1 MGEMAAP
8 PEQYPQAD
16 DIEKNRSGCG
26 IGISNLYN
34 GVFRRPKFWPMRR
47 TSSTSSIPANPNDLL
62 SLSSFSSYSKRRRG
76 GSGDTAFLEAIKLDS
91 PRLQPP
97 PPPPQTRQ
105 PEVQKPISKQSHSN
119 SPRSILKKSNLS
131 NGLSN
136 TAKVAANQNK
146 QSAQGKKVPKES
158 IGLSGELDLMIIDH
172 QRSKAAS
179 GGLVRASS
187 SNVMLHGHLGN
198 LRQPGAKN
206 SNANGSNSTVMGNG
220 NVNSVMGNIVRNNN
234 KSSSD
239 QNQKDQLSSS
249 SGPNLCRALST
260 SRYDSEALKE
270 MGNEEYK
277 KGKFVEALALYDRAI
292 AMNPEKAS
300 YRSNKSAALTGLGRI
315 LDAAVECKE
324 AIRIDPSYHRAHH
337 RLATLYLRLGD
348 AETALQHF
356 KNSGKEAKSSEI
368 SQAQT
373 LQTHL
378 KYCNEAKKQKDWN
391 AVLQRTRFAILSCAD
406 SAPQIFALQ
415 AQALL
420 KLGKHE
426 EADVLLVKAPAFDVD
441 ACTEFFGPSAN
452 AQLLQIRAQVDLAA
466 GRFDNAVALAR
477 KAVQLDSSN
486 KEVNGVL
493 RKARVVASARSQGN
507 ELFKASKFSEASAAY
522 SEGLEYDPHNSL
534 LLCNRATCRSKLG
547 QFERA
552 VEDCTSALSVRPSYT
567 KARLRRADCNG
578 KLERWEASIQ
588 DYEKLI
594 RETPGDEEV
603 SRALFDAQVQ
613 LKKQRGEDVQG
624 MKFGTDVIV
633 ITNHERFR
641 HFVTSPGMSVVLF
654 CNKHNDKQGLNFLEK
669 LSKRYP
675 SVNFLKV
682 DVEEHPY
689 ISKSEE
695 VSGGSLPT
703 FKLYKN
709 GSRVQDIP
717 GSNHELLERSVQ
729 YYTT

>member
-1 MGEMAAP
+1 MGTEMAA

-16 DIEKNRSGCG
+16 DIEKNKLGCG

-34 GVFRRPKFWPMRR
+34 GVFRRPKFWPRR

-62 SLSSFSSYSKRRRG
+62 SFSSLSSYSKRRRG
-76 GSGDTAFLEAIKLDS
+76 GSDDTAFLEAIKLSDS

-97 PPPPQTRQ
+97 PPQIRQ
-105 PEVQKPISKQSHSN
+105 PDVQKPITKQSHSN

-131 NGLSN
+131 NGLS
-136 TAKVAANQNK
+136 TTKLAANQNG
-146 QSAQGKKVPKES
+146 QLAQGKKVPKET
-158 IGLSGELDLMIIDH
+158 IGLSGELDMMIIDH
-172 QRSKAAS
+172 QRSKSAS

-187 SNVMLHGHLGN
+187 SNVMLLGHLGN
-198 LRQPGAKN
+198 LRQPGARN
-206 SNANGSNSTVMGNG
+206 SNTNGSNPTANSVMGNG

-239 QNQKDQLSSS
+239 QKDQQSS

-292 AMNPEKAS
+292 AMNPDKAS

-315 LDAAVECKE
+315 LDAALECKE

-348 AETALQHF
+348 AETALYHF

-368 SQAQT
+368 NQAQT

-391 AVLQRTRFAILSCAD
+391 AVLQRTRFAISSCAD

-420 KLGKHE
+420 KLSKHE
-426 EADVLLVKAPAFDVD
+426 EADASLMKAPVFDVD
-441 ACTEFFGPSAN
+441 ACTEFFGPTAN
-452 AQLLQIRAQVDLAA
+452 AQLLQIRAQVDLAS
-466 GRFDNAVALAR
+466 GRFDYAVALAR

-493 RKARVVASARSQGN
+493 RKARAVVLARSHGN
-507 ELFKASKFSEASAAY
+507 ELFKASKFAEASAAY
-522 SEGLEYDPHNSL
+522 SEGLEYDPYNSI

-552 VEDCTSALSVRPSYT
+552 VEDCTSALNVRPSYT

-578 KLERWEASIQ
+578 KLERWQASIQ

-594 RETPGDEEV
+594 RETPGNEEV

-613 LKKQRGEDVQG
+613 LKKQRGEDVEG

-641 HFVTSPGMSVVLF
+641 HFITSPGMSVVLF
-654 CNKHNDKQGLNFLEK
+654 CNKHNDKQGLNLLEK
-669 LSKRYP
+669 FSKKYP

-695 VSGGSLPT
+695 VSAGSLPT
-703 FKLYKN
+703 FKIYKN

-717 GSNHELLERSVQ
+717 GNNHELLERSVQ

>member
-1 MGEMAAP
+1 MGEMAAL

-16 DIEKNRSGCG
+16 DMEKNKSGCG

-47 TSSTSSIPANPNDLL
+47 ASSTSSIPANPNDLL

-97 PPPPQTRQ
+97 PPPQTRQ
-105 PEVQKPISKQSHSN
+105 PEVQKPITKQSHSN

-131 NGLSN
+131 NGITN
-136 TAKVAANQNK
+136 TTKVAANQNG
-146 QSAQGKKVPKES
+146 QSAQGKKVPKETL
-158 IGLSGELDLMIIDH
+158 GLSGELDLMIIDH
-172 QRSKAAS
+172 QRSKAAA

-206 SNANGSNSTVMGNG
+206 SNANSSA
-220 NVNSVMGNIVRNNN
+220 NSVMGNIVRNNN
-234 KSSSD
+234 KSSS
-239 QNQKDQLSSS
+239 NQKDQQSSS

-277 KGKFVEALALYDRAI
+277 KGKFIEALALYDRAI

-348 AETALQHF
+348 AETALHHF

-368 SQAQT
+368 NQAQT

-391 AVLQRTRFAILSCAD
+391 AVLQRTRFAISSCAD

-426 EADVLLVKAPAFDVD
+426 EADALLMKAPAFDVD

-452 AQLLQIRAQVDLAA
+452 AQLLQIRAQVDLAS

-493 RKARVVASARSQGN
+493 RKARAVASARSQGN
-507 ELFKASKFSEASAAY
+507 ELFKASKFAEASAAY
-522 SEGLEYDPHNSL
+522 SEGLEYDPHNSI
-534 LLCNRATCRSKLG
+534 LLCNRATCRSKIG

-552 VEDCTSALSVRPSYT
+552 VEDCTSALSVRWSYT

-588 DYEKLI
+588 DYEKVI

-654 CNKHNDKQGLNFLEK
+654 CNKQNDKQGLIFLEK

-695 VSGGSLPT
+695 VSGGSLTT
-703 FKLYKN
+703 FKIYKN

-717 GSNHELLERSVQ
+717 GNNHELLERSVQ

>member
-1 MGEMAAP
+1 MGTEMAA
-8 PEQYPQAD
+8 PEQYPQTD
-16 DIEKNRSGCG
+16 DVEKNK
-26 IGISNLYN
+26 L
-34 GVFRRPKFWPMRR
+34 FWPRR

-62 SLSSFSSYSKRRRG
+62 SLSSSFSSYPKRRRG
-76 GSGDTAFLEAIKLDS
+76 GSDDTTFLEAIKLADS

-97 PPPPQTRQ
+97 PPQIRQ
-105 PEVQKPISKQSHSN
+105 PDIQKPITKQSHSN

-131 NGLSN
+131 LSTPNGLSN
-136 TAKVAANQNK
+136 PKVAANQNG
-146 QSAQGKKVPKES
+146 QLAQGKKVPKET
-158 IGLSGELDLMIIDH
+158 IGLSGDLDMMIIDH

-179 GGLVRASS
+179 SGLVRASS
-187 SNVMLHGHLGN
+187 SNVMLYGHLGN

-206 SNANGSNSTVMGNG
+206 SNTNGSNSMA
-220 NVNSVMGNIVRNNN
+220 NSVMGNIVRNNH
-234 KSSSD
+234 KGSSD
-239 QNQKDQLSSS
+239 QKDQQSS

-277 KGKFVEALALYDRAI
+277 KGKFVEALAFYDRAI
-292 AMNPEKAS
+292 AMNPDKAS
-300 YRSNKSAALTGLGRI
+300 YQSNKSAALTGLGRI
-315 LDAAVECKE
+315 LDAVLECKE

-337 RLATLYLRLGD
+337 RLATLYLRLGY
-348 AETALQHF
+348 AETALYHF

-368 SQAQT
+368 NQTQT

-378 KYCNEAKKQKDWN
+378 KYCNE
-391 AVLQRTRFAILSCAD
+391 RTRFAISSCAD

-426 EADVLLVKAPAFDVD
+426 EADALLMKAPVFDID

-452 AQLLQIRAQVDLAA
+452 AQLLQIRAQVDLTS
-466 GRFDNAVALAR
+466 GRFDYAVALTR

-493 RKARVVASARSQGN
+493 RKARAVALARSHGN
-507 ELFKASKFSEASAAY
+507 EF
-522 SEGLEYDPHNSL
+522 EGLEYDAYNSI

-552 VEDCTSALSVRPSYT
+552 VEDCTSAL
-567 KARLRRADCNG
+567 N
-578 KLERWEASIQ
+578 LERWQASIQ

-613 LKKQRGEDVQG
+613 LKKQRGEDVEG

-641 HFVTSPGMSVVLF
+641 HFITSPGKSNQTSQSFVIMTCMSVVLF
-654 CNKHNDKQGLNFLEK
+654 CNKHNDKQALNLLEK
-669 LSKRYP
+669 LSKKYP

-682 DVEEHPY
+682 DAEEHPY

-703 FKLYKN
+703 FKIYKN
-709 GSRVQDIP
+709 GSSVQDIP
-717 GSNHELLERSVQ
+717 GNNHELLERSVQ
-729 YYTT
+729 LHNLIITLANAHREAQKHL

>member
-8 PEQYPQAD
+8 PEQYPQVDD

-76 GSGDTAFLEAIKLDS
+76 GSSDTAFLEPIKIADS
-91 PRLQPP
+91 PRQLQ
-97 PPPPQTRQ
+97 PPPQTRQ
-105 PEVQKPISKQSHSN
+105 PEVQKPITKQSHSD
-119 SPRSILKKSNLS
+119 SPRSILKKSNLW

-136 TAKVAANQNK
+136 TTKVAANQNG

-172 QRSKAAS
+172 QRTKAAA

-206 SNANGSNSTVMGNG
+206 SNANGTNSTANSVMGNG

-239 QNQKDQLSSS
+239 QKDQQ

-270 MGNEEYK
+270 MGKEYK

-348 AETALQHF
+348 AETALHHF
-356 KNSGKEAKSSEI
+356 KNSGKEAKSS
-368 SQAQT
+368 
-373 LQTHL
+373 
-378 KYCNEAKKQKDWN
+378 AK
-391 AVLQRTRFAILSCAD
+391 
-406 SAPQIFALQ
+406 
-415 AQALL
+415 
-420 KLGKHE
+420 
-426 EADVLLVKAPAFDVD
+426 
-441 ACTEFFGPSAN
+441 
-452 AQLLQIRAQVDLAA
+452 
-466 GRFDNAVALAR
+466 
-477 KAVQLDSSN
+477 SSN
-486 KEVNGVL
+486 
-493 RKARVVASARSQGN
+493 SSQI
-507 ELFKASKFSEASAAY
+507 L
-522 SEGLEYDPHNSL
+522 
-534 LLCNRATCRSKLG
+534 
-547 QFERA
+547 Q
-552 VEDCTSALSVRPSYT
+552 
-567 KARLRRADCNG
+567 
-578 KLERWEASIQ
+578 
-588 DYEKLI
+588 
-594 RETPGDEEV
+594 
-603 SRALFDAQVQ
+603 
-613 LKKQRGEDVQG
+613 
-624 MKFGTDVIV
+624 
-633 ITNHERFR
+633 
-641 HFVTSPGMSVVLF
+641 
-654 CNKHNDKQGLNFLEK
+654 
-669 LSKRYP
+669 
-675 SVNFLKV
+675 
-682 DVEEHPY
+682 
-689 ISKSEE
+689 
-695 VSGGSLPT
+695 
-703 FKLYKN
+703 
-709 GSRVQDIP
+709 
-717 GSNHELLERSVQ
+717 
-729 YYTT
+729 

>member
-1 MGEMAAP
+1 MLWRLIRQDKAHME
-8 PEQYPQAD
+8 YD
-16 DIEKNRSGCG
+16 DHTNTFSFTLKTIIQEKR
-26 IGISNLYN
+26 LY
-34 GVFRRPKFWPMRR
+34 R
-47 TSSTSSIPANPNDLL
+47 
-62 SLSSFSSYSKRRRG
+62 KRRLYRNYTG
-76 GSGDTAFLEAIKLDS
+76 KTIIQEKTIIHAKDDYTGKTIIQEYDDHT
-91 PRLQPP
+91 
-97 PPPPQTRQ
+97 
-105 PEVQKPISKQSHSN
+105 
-119 SPRSILKKSNLS
+119 
-131 NGLSN
+131 N
-136 TAKVAANQNK
+136 TFYGAQAK
-146 QSAQGKKVPKES
+146 
-158 IGLSGELDLMIIDH
+158 DDY
-172 QRSKAAS
+172 
-179 GGLVRASS
+179 
-187 SNVMLHGHLGN
+187 
-198 LRQPGAKN
+198 
-206 SNANGSNSTVMGNG
+206 T
-220 NVNSVMGNIVRNNN
+220 
-234 KSSSD
+234 
-239 QNQKDQLSSS
+239 
-249 SGPNLCRALST
+249 
-260 SRYDSEALKE
+260 
-270 MGNEEYK
+270 
-277 KGKFVEALALYDRAI
+277 
-292 AMNPEKAS
+292 
-300 YRSNKSAALTGLGRI
+300 
-315 LDAAVECKE
+315 
-324 AIRIDPSYHRAHH
+324 
-337 RLATLYLRLGD
+337 
-348 AETALQHF
+348 
-356 KNSGKEAKSSEI
+356 GKEAKSSEI
-368 SQAQT
+368 NQAQI
-373 LQTHL
+373 LQTQL

-391 AVLQRTRFAILSCAD
+391 AVLQRTRFAISSCAD

-486 KEVNGVL
+486 KELNGVL
-493 RKARVVASARSQGN
+493 RKARAVASARSQGN

-522 SEGLEYDPHNSL
+522 SEGLEYDPHNSI
-534 LLCNRATCRSKLG
+534 LLCNRAICRSKLG

-552 VEDCTSALSVRPSYT
+552 LEDCTSALSVRPSYT

-578 KLERWEASIQ
+578 KVRENFIYKSDSVSVRFYMDSAKLTHFSTTIQ
-588 DYEKLI
+588 DYEKVK

-624 MKFGTDVIV
+624 IKFGTDVIV

-641 HFVTSPGMSVVLF
+641 HFITSPGKSSQVKVNFQLELPKISQLFVVMTGMSVVLF
-654 CNKHNDKQGLNFLEK
+654 CNKHNDKPGLNFLEK

-703 FKLYKN
+703 FKIYKN

-717 GSNHELLERSVQ
+717 GSNHELLE
-729 YYTT
+729 

>member
-8 PEQYPQAD
+8 PEQYPQVD

-76 GSGDTAFLEAIKLDS
+76 GSSDTAFLEAIKLADS

-97 PPPPQTRQ
+97 QPQTRQ
-105 PEVQKPISKQSHSN
+105 PEVQKPITKQSHSN

-136 TAKVAANQNK
+136 TTKVAANQNG

-172 QRSKAAS
+172 QRSKAAA

-206 SNANGSNSTVMGNG
+206 SNANGSNSTG
-220 NVNSVMGNIVRNNN
+220 NSVMGNIVRNNN
-234 KSSSD
+234 KSSSY
-239 QNQKDQLSSS
+239 QKDQQSSP

-260 SRYDSEALKE
+260 SRYDSGALKE

-348 AETALQHF
+348 AETALHHF

-368 SQAQT
+368 NQAQS

-391 AVLQRTRFAILSCAD
+391 AVLQRTRFAISSCAD

-420 KLGKHE
+420 KLSKHE
-426 EADVLLVKAPAFDVD
+426 EADALLMKAPAFDVD

-452 AQLLQIRAQVDLAA
+452 AQLLQVRAQVDLAS

-493 RKARVVASARSQGN
+493 RKARAVASARSQGN

-522 SEGLEYDPHNSL
+522 SEGLEYDPYNSI

-552 VEDCTSALSVRPSYT
+552 IEDCTSALSVRPSYT

-613 LKKQRGEDVQG
+613 LKKQRGEDVEG

-641 HFVTSPGMSVVLF
+641 HFVTSPG
-654 CNKHNDKQGLNFLEK
+654 
-669 LSKRYP
+669 RY
-675 SVNFLKV
+675 
-682 DVEEHPY
+682 
-689 ISKSEE
+689 
-695 VSGGSLPT
+695 VSGAIL
-703 FKLYKN
+703 
-709 GSRVQDIP
+709 Q
-717 GSNHELLERSVQ
+717 
-729 YYTT
+729 